1 VEHYDLV
8 SKAGKLAAHPFLT
21 NKNRADNLIVRHTH
35 FQDGFSLKA
44 EWWLIEN
51 QPRTAKIGSVR
62 LVDVEGESPVKKNVF
77 ADNQIGISRAVAEN
91 RVHLMISEVL
101 KYLTDEAQISNW
113 RQGLN
118 RIQDLKANVLFAKLP
133 FVSLDQGRD
142 YVDSYI

>member
-1 VEHYDLV
+1 M
-8 SKAGKLAAHPFLT
+8 
-21 NKNRADNLIVRHTH
+21 
-35 FQDGFSLKA
+35 
-44 EWWLIEN
+44 
-51 QPRTAKIGSVR
+51 
-62 LVDVEGESPVKKNVF
+62 
-77 ADNQIGISRAVAEN
+77 
-91 RVHLMISEVL
+91 HLMISEVL